1 MEKGTILIID
11 DEEKLRKL
19 LARLIE
25 LEGYHVLQAPNAQ
38 KGLQILAQESAILL
52 VISDVKLPDANGIEL
67 LGKIKTQ
74 FPLCEVIVITAYGTI
89 QDGVKAM
96 KLGAFDYITKGD
108 GDEQILVTVE
118 KAADKARLNQKVVQ
132 LESKIAQLGGN
143 KQFSFQHILGES
155 KAIKQAIYLA
165 QKVAMTDSSV
175 LIEGETGTGKELFA
189 QAIHQAS
196 PRKDQHFVAVNCSA
210 FPKDLLESEMFGHKK
225 GAFTGATFDKKGLF
239 EEAHNGT
246 LFLDEIGEM
255 NPDLQAKLLRVL
267 ESKNFIKTGE
277 TKPTFVNVRII
288 AATNRNLLQEIEKE
302 HFRSDLYY
310 RLSVF
315 KIDVPSLR
323 ERKEDIAL
331 LAQHFLKY
339 YCKLLN
345 KSSIG
350 FEKEV
355 MDKLKNYTWKGN
367 IRELRN
373 VIERAVIL
381 AENDV
386 ITSDLL
392 PSAMLLTPAKQGA
405 EDSHFSLQE
414 IEKAHILKILAQTNG
429 NKTEAAKL
437 LNIGLTTLYRKL
449 EE

>member
-1 MEKGTILIID
+1 
-11 DEEKLRKL
+11 
-19 LARLIE
+19 
-25 LEGYHVLQAPNAQ
+25 
-38 KGLQILAQESAILL
+38 
-52 VISDVKLPDANGIEL
+52 
-67 LGKIKTQ
+67 
-74 FPLCEVIVITAYGTI
+74 
-89 QDGVKAM
+89 
-96 KLGAFDYITKGD
+96 
-108 GDEQILVTVE
+108 
-118 KAADKARLNQKVVQ
+118 
-132 LESKIAQLGGN
+132 
-143 KQFSFQHILGES
+143 
-155 KAIKQAIYLA
+155 
-165 QKVAMTDSSV
+165 
-175 LIEGETGTGKELFA
+175 
-189 QAIHQAS
+189 
-196 PRKDQHFVAVNCSA
+196 
-210 FPKDLLESEMFGHKK
+210 LLESEMFGHKK

-323 ERKEDIAL
+323 ERKEDIGL

-373 VIERAVIL
+373 IIERAVIL
-381 AENDV
+381 AENEV

-392 PSAMLLTPAKQGA
+392 PSAMLTDAPKSTEAT
-405 EDSHFSLQE
+405 HFSLQE